1 MQPNVGPDEIQ
12 NKLSAFSH
20 SLSLNNIENVRNY
33 LFLKIYIPP
42 GGLCLKEVGVCSY
55 VIVRAD

>member
-20 SLSLNNIENVRNY
+20 SLSLNDIENVRNY
-33 LFLKIYIPP
+33 LSLEIYIPP
-42 GGLCLKEVGVCSY
+42 LWGE
-55 VIVRAD
+55 R